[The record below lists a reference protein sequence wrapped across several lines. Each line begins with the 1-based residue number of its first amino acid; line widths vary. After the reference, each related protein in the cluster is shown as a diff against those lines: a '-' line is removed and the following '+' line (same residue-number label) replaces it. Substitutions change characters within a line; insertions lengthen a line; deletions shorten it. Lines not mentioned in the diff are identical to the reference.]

1 MAGVDKTD
9 LEIEAIEA
17 KEMRSGAR
25 AKRPAFTEE
34 RVLCGA
40 VSAPS
45 DNSVQWLCFRG
56 ARTHPRTSREFQDL
70 SRRAAC
76 GK

>member
-1 MAGVDKTD
+1 VDKTD

-17 KEMRSGAR
+17 KEMRSRAR

-34 RVLCGA
+34 RVPCGA

-45 DNSVQWLCFRG
+45 GNSMQWLCFRG
-56 ARTHPRTSREFQDL
+56 ARTHRRTSREFRVSIEED
-70 SRRAAC
+70 AMW
-76 GK
+76 